1 MKFSRDHAHG
11 DLEQRYRDPMRME
24 RTLARNA
31 SSTHAVAMN
40 QMFVTCS
47 TLRLLASDALNEDP
61 KVHGRG
67 NGAWDGG

>member
-1 MKFSRDHAHG
+1 
-11 DLEQRYRDPMRME
+11 MRME